1 MQYLRSAIRQSIIKH
16 GALVECG
23 LCILISAEKN
33 KARAANTLK
42 ERSEKKGEQ
51 QLQLTAECALGIV
64 LSSLRAH
71 V

>member
-1 MQYLRSAIRQSIIKH
+1 MQYLRSAIVIKQ

-23 LCILISAEKN
+23 LRILSSAEKD

-42 ERSEKKGEQ
+42 ERSEEKGEQ
-51 QLQLTAECALGIV
+51 QLQFTAERALGIA
-64 LSSLRAH
+64 LNSLRAH